1 MSDTG
6 EVNKRTRRRAVR
18 SEGPPPEEQN
28 ASAGYETTVAAEAKT
43 AKLEKGKLEKPSLE
57 KPSAAPSGK
66 AVEVD
71 KTAARDETAEE
82 TATERIPQPPVTE
95 PEPTEVVEV
104 VHTTEGITPEQSATE
119 SNAESEAPAA
129 ASAGRRFSWERVLSA
144 VAVVLAVAVVA
155 ASAWV
160 MHLRSEA
167 SAQDALRAD
176 YVQTAKQAMLNITNI
191 SADTA
196 SEDIKRVLEVTSG
209 DLAAEYEQRKDD
221 YAGIVQKAEVKA
233 QGEVVEA
240 AIESSDDNTAIVL
253 VAVKQTLTNAGA
265 EGPQQR
271 QFRFR
276 VTIAHTEKGLAA
288 TQMEMV
294 I

>member
-28 ASAGYETTVAAEAKT
+28 ASPVSETTVEAE
-43 AKLEKGKLEKPSLE
+43 
-57 KPSAAPSGK
+57 SGK
-66 AVEVD
+66 ASDTTETVRFD
-71 KTAARDETAEE
+71 KAPDDA
-82 TATERIPQPPVTE
+82 ATERIPQPPAVELTKDVPPE
-95 PEPTEVVEV
+95 PEAPIVESAA
-104 VHTTEGITPEQSATE
+104 PATE
-119 SNAESEAPAA
+119 SAAPATESEAPAA
-129 ASAGRRFSWERVLSA
+129 ASDGKRFGWELILSA
-144 VAVVLAVAVVA
+144 VAAVLAIAVI
-155 ASAWV
+155 ASTAWV

-167 SAQDALRAD
+167 SEQDALRAD

-196 SEDIKRVLEVTSG
+196 PEDIKRVLEVTSG

-221 YAGIVQKAEVKA
+221 YAGIVKKAEVKA

-240 AIESSDDNTAIVL
+240 AVESADDNTAIVL

-276 VTIAHTEKGLAA
+276 VTVAHTEKGLAA